1 MKNLIL
7 LSLFMLSF
15 VFSVSAQNAQTKT
28 KKTPAEKATLFA
40 DNAKTELGL
49 TDDQRQKVYDAKL
62 DQLTQREA
70 IKTKYN
76 NDNKAGEADF
86 RANNE
91 KFKTSMKSILTPE
104 QHTKWTSAKK
114 GGKDGKPNPTEENE

>member
-15 VFSVSAQNAQTKT
+15 VFSVSAQNGQTKT
-28 KKTPAEKATLFA
+28 KKTPAEKATFFA
-40 DNAKTELGL
+40 DKAKTDLGL

-91 KFKTSMKSILTPE
+91 KFRTAMKSILTPE

-114 GGKDGKPNPTEENE
+114 AGKNGKAAPTDDND

>member
-15 VFSVSAQNAQTKT
+15 VFSISAQSAPTKT
-28 KKTPAEKATLFA
+28 TKTPAEKATFFA
-40 DNAKTELGL
+40 DRTKSELGL
-49 TDDQRQKVYDAKL
+49 DDTQRQKVYDAKL

-86 RANNE
+86 RANND
-91 KFKTSMKSILTPE
+91 KFKTTMKSILTPD
-104 QHTKWTSAKK
+104 QYTKWTTKK
-114 GGKDGKPNPTEENE
+114 TGNDGKPATEEKE

>member
-1 MKNLIL
+1 MKNFIL

-15 VFSVSAQNAQTKT
+15 VFTISAQNNNQTKT
-28 KKTPAEKATLFA
+28 KKTPAEKAAFFA
-40 DNAKTELGL
+40 DRTKADLGL
-49 TDDQRQKVYDAKL
+49 DDTQKQKVYDAKL

-91 KFKTSMKSILTPE
+91 KFKTTMKSILTPD
-104 QHTKWTSAKK
+104 QYTKWTTKK
-114 GGKDGKPNPTEENE
+114 TDNGKPATEEKE